1 MSDTANPSTSR
12 GGDLADATAAKDEGL
27 LRVERERDRLVS
39 LLGGRALA
47 AMDPDRAEDARFIE
61 WWASELRERAQGPAL
76 VADADAFERRLRSAI
91 AAREH
96 RVHLVDASAP
106 RHAPRTEGTVADV
119 IAEAATLRCA
129 PSLDLGVAAGVGRD
143 LWDEP
148 CTSWIELPEHIQDG
162 QHVALT
168 VTGESMEPLLHAGDT
183 ILVKLGVALRRGA
196 IVVARRPD
204 DGYVVKRVARI
215 GPRVVELTSLHAGYG
230 AIRIP
235 RRDDLILGTVI
246 MRWSTHPAARS

>member
-1 MSDTANPSTSR
+1 MSDNAHRSR
-12 GGDLADATAAKDEGL
+12 GRRDDAGQGRDTKDEEL
-27 LRVERERDRLVS
+27 QLEYERDRIVS
-39 LLGGRALA
+39 LIGNRSLTAT
-47 AMDPDRAEDARFIE
+47 DPEHSQDARFLD
-61 WWASELRERAQGPAL
+61 WWARELRDRASASTL
-76 VADADAFERRLRSAI
+76 TARAEAFERRMRATI
-91 AAREH
+91 VGRECH
-96 RVHLVDASAP
+96 VELPDGPVPCGPPRV
-106 RHAPRTEGTVADV
+106 EGTVAG
-119 IAEAATLRCA
+119 IIREATALRCA

-148 CTSWIELPEHIQDG
+148 CTSWVELPEHVQDG

-168 VTGESMEPLLHAGDT
+168 VTGESMEPLLYAGDT

-204 DGYVVKRVARI
+204 DGYVVKRVGRI
-215 GPRVVELTSLHAGYG
+215 GPRVVELTSLHPGFG

-246 MRWSTHPAARS
+246 MRWSAHAAATTS

>member
-1 MSDTANPSTSR
+1 MSDHSYPRRGRRDEPARAPSAMDDGIER
-12 GGDLADATAAKDEGL
+12 A
-27 LRVERERDRLVS
+27 ERERDRLVS

-47 AMDPDRAEDARFIE
+47 DIDPESVQDARFLE
-61 WWASELRERAQGPAL
+61 WWASELRGRAAGPAL
-76 VADADAFERRLRSAI
+76 TAAAEAFETRLRASVGS
-91 AAREH
+91 REH
-96 RVHLVDASAP
+96 RVELVDAAP
-106 RHAPRTEGTVADV
+106 PRRSPRIEGTVADV
-119 IAEAATLRCA
+119 IVGAAGFRCA
-129 PSLDLGVAAGVGRD
+129 PALDLGVAAGVGRD

-148 CTSWIELPEHIQDG
+148 CTSWVELPEHVPDG

-215 GPRVVELTSLHAGYG
+215 GPRVVELASLHAGYG
-230 AIRIP
+230 AVRIP

-246 MRWSTHPAARS
+246 MRWSVHPDARA

>member
-1 MSDTANPSTSR
+1 MTDNAHRSDER
-12 GGDLADATAAKDEGL
+12 RDDAEQVNHAQGEGL
-27 LRVERERDRLVS
+27 QHLERERDRVIS
-39 LLGGRALA
+39 LLGARAVAEVEL
-47 AMDPDRAEDARFIE
+47 DRAEDARFLD
-61 WWASELRERAQGPAL
+61 WWASELRDRASASEL
-76 VADADAFERRLRSAI
+76 AAAADAFERRLRAAI
-91 AAREH
+91 AGRES
-96 RVHLVDASAP
+96 RMELVDAPVP
-106 RHAPRTEGTVADV
+106 RQPPRVEGTVAGV
-119 IAEAATLRCA
+119 IGEARTLRCA

-148 CTSWIELPEHIQDG
+148 CTSWVELPEHVQDG

-215 GPRVVELTSLHAGYG
+215 GPRVVELASLHPGYA

-246 MRWSTHPAARS
+246 MRWSAHPAAVA

>member
-1 MSDTANPSTSR
+1 MTDHSHPRHGRRDDSTTPAPSPDADTR
-12 GGDLADATAAKDEGL
+12 Q
-27 LRVERERDRLVS
+27 VERERDRIVT
-39 LLGGRALA
+39 LLGARALA
-47 AMDPDRAEDARFIE
+47 DIDAEDVRDARFLD
-61 WWASELRERAQGPAL
+61 WWAVELRNRASTAEHTAAAER
-76 VADADAFERRLRSAI
+76 FETRMRAAV

-96 RVHLVDASAP
+96 RVQLVEGMVP
-106 RHAPRTEGTVADV
+106 RRPPRIDGTVASV
-119 IAEAATLRCA
+119 ILGATAARCA

-148 CTSWIELPEHIQDG
+148 CTSWVELPESVPDG

-183 ILVKLGVALRRGA
+183 ILVKLGAALRRGA

-204 DGYVVKRVARI
+204 DGYVVKRVSRI
-215 GPRVVELTSLHAGYG
+215 GPRVIELASLHAGYG

-246 MRWSTHPAARS
+246 MRWSVHPQRA

>member
-1 MSDTANPSTSR
+1 VIDHPHLQRPGLEEPESVTDERLAIDEESR
-12 GGDLADATAAKDEGL
+12 RKE
-27 LRVERERDRLVS
+27 DRLV
-39 LLGGRALA
+39 ALVGSRTVTA
-47 AMDPDRAEDARFIE
+47 FDPVSDADVRFLE
-61 WWASELRERAQGPAL
+61 WWATEMRARDSGAAL
-76 VADADAFERRLRSAI
+76 SSAGDRFEVRMRTVL
-91 AAREH
+91 AARRHGVALGDGETPRRPPSIEGAVAH
-96 RVHLVDASAP
+96 VIVNASG
-106 RHAPRTEGTVADV
+106 H
-119 IAEAATLRCA
+119 RCA

-148 CTSWIELPEHIQDG
+148 CTSLVELPEHVPDG

-183 ILVKLGVALRRGA
+183 ILVKLGVPLRRDS

-215 GPRVVELTSLHAGYG
+215 GTRFVELASLHDGY
-230 AIRIP
+230 APIRIP

-246 MRWSTHPAARS
+246 MRWSARPAA

>member
-1 MSDTANPSTSR
+1 MTDHPSSR
-12 GGDLADATAAKDEGL
+12 SGRPDDSPMAPGL
-27 LRVERERDRLVS
+27 EEEARAEWERDRLVS
-39 LLGGRALA
+39 LLGARALA
-47 AMDPDRAEDARFIE
+47 DIDADGEDACFVG
-61 WWASELRERAQGPAL
+61 WWAGELRERSAGPAL
-76 VADADAFERRLRSAI
+76 TAAADAFEARLRASV

-96 RVHLVDASAP
+96 RVQLAAGPAP
-106 RHAPRTEGTVADV
+106 RRTPGIDGAVADV
-119 IAEAATLRCA
+119 ILGATALRCA

-148 CTSWIELPEHIQDG
+148 CTSWVELPETIPDG

-183 ILVKLGVALRRGA
+183 ILVKLGAALRRGA

-204 DGYVVKRVARI
+204 DGYVVKRVARV
-215 GPRVVELTSLHAGYG
+215 GPRVVELASLHAGYA

-246 MRWSTHPAARS
+246 MRWSVHPASRS

>member
-1 MSDTANPSTSR
+1 MSDSTHRSDDR
-12 GGDLADATAAKDEGL
+12 RDAAARVNDAKDDDALQLEY
-27 LRVERERDRLVS
+27 ERDRVIS
-39 LLGGRALA
+39 LLGARAVA
-47 AMDPDRAEDARFIE
+47 GIEPERGEDARFLD
-61 WWASELRERAQGPAL
+61 WWARELRERTPESELAAS
-76 VADADAFERRLRSAI
+76 ADAFERRMRAVI
-91 AAREH
+91 AGRECH
-96 RVHLVDASAP
+96 VELVDAPVP
-106 RHAPRTEGTVADV
+106 RRPPRVEGTVAG
-119 IAEAATLRCA
+119 IIGEATTRRCA

-148 CTSWIELPEHIQDG
+148 CTSWVELPEHVQDG

-215 GPRVVELTSLHAGYG
+215 GPRVVELASLHPGYG

-246 MRWSTHPAARS
+246 MRWSAHAAARS

>member
-1 MSDTANPSTSR
+1 MTDHSTPRR
-12 GGDLADATAAKDEGL
+12 GGPDDSATMPSGIDAIQRAEW
-27 LRVERERDRLVS
+27 ESDRLIT
-39 LLGGRALA
+39 LLGTRALA
-47 AMDPDRAEDARFIE
+47 DIDPADPQDARFLE
-61 WWASELRERAQGPAL
+61 WWADELRARAAGPAL
-76 VADADAFERRLRSAI
+76 GAEAAKFEARLRASV

-96 RVHLVDASAP
+96 RVQLADGAAP
-106 RHAPRTEGTVADV
+106 RRPPRVEGSVAGV
-119 IAEAATLRCA
+119 IGQATAVRCA
-129 PSLDLGVAAGVGRD
+129 PALDLGVAAGVGRD

-148 CTSWIELPEHIQDG
+148 CTSWVELPDHVPDG

-183 ILVKLGVALRRGA
+183 ILVKLGVPLRRDA

-215 GPRVVELTSLHAGYG
+215 GTRFVELASLHDGY
-230 AIRIP
+230 APIRIP

-246 MRWSTHPAARS
+246 MRWSARPAA

>member
-1 MSDTANPSTSR
+1 MTDHPRSHPDHFDDSSMTPPSEGTQR
-12 GGDLADATAAKDEGL
+12 GEW
-27 LRVERERDRLVS
+27 ERDRLVS
-39 LLGGRALA
+39 LLGARALA
-47 AMDPDRAEDARFIE
+47 ELDPEGEDARFVG
-61 WWASELRERAQGPAL
+61 WWAGELRERSAGHELA
-76 VADADAFERRLRSAI
+76 AAADAFEARLRASL

-96 RVHLVDASAP
+96 RVQLAAGPAP
-106 RHAPRTEGTVADV
+106 RRAPGIDGAVADV
-119 IAEAATLRCA
+119 ILGATALRCA

-148 CTSWIELPEHIQDG
+148 CTSWIELPESVPDG

-183 ILVKLGVALRRGA
+183 ILVKLGAALRRGA

-204 DGYVVKRVARI
+204 DGYVVKRVARV
-215 GPRVVELTSLHAGYG
+215 GPRVVELASLHAGYA

-235 RRDDLILGTVI
+235 HRDDLILGTVI
-246 MRWSTHPAARS
+246 MRWSVHPASHA

>member
-1 MSDTANPSTSR
+1 MSAHHHSDDR
-12 GGDLADATAAKDEGL
+12 RDAAARVNDAKDDALQLEY
-27 LRVERERDRLVS
+27 ERDRVVS
-39 LLGGRALA
+39 LLGARAV
-47 AMDPDRAEDARFIE
+47 AEIEAERVDEARFHD
-61 WWASELRERAQGPAL
+61 WWARELRERAPEPELA
-76 VADADAFERRLRSAI
+76 ASAAAFERRMRATI
-91 AAREH
+91 AGREG
-96 RVHLVDASAP
+96 RVELVDAPVPSRPP
-106 RHAPRTEGTVADV
+106 RVDGTVAG
-119 IAEAATLRCA
+119 IIGEATALRCA

-148 CTSWIELPEHIQDG
+148 CTSWVELPEHVQDG

-183 ILVKLGVALRRGA
+183 ILVKLGAALRRGA

-215 GPRVVELTSLHAGYG
+215 GPRVVELASLHAGYG

-246 MRWSTHPAARS
+246 MRWSAHPALS